1 MRHRQSDGDIG
12 DSRAAETKVIK
23 DETKSWRAPLYEFRI
38 FQKPVLKFKRCLRP
52 LSPLL
57 EVEIDVRA
65 LKKWS

>member
-1 MRHRQSDGDIG
+1 MRHRQSGIG

-23 DETKSWRAPLYEFRI
+23 DETKGWRAPLYEFRI
-38 FQKPVLKFKRCLRP
+38 FQKPVLKFKRCLRT

-65 LKKWS
+65 LKIWS